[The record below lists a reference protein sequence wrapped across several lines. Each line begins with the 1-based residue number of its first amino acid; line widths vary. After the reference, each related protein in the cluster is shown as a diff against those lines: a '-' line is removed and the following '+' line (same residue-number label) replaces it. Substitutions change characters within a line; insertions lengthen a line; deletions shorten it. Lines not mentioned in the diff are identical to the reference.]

1 MFKNKYLHYALLCV
15 WALAGDAYAQA
26 PAPAPVPARDAAGAY
41 PNRPIRFVVAFPPGA
56 STDIVGRIVGAK
68 LSELWGQNVVI
79 ENRPGAGGNIGTQTG
94 ARANPDG
101 YTILMNSSAFV
112 VNVSLYSN
120 PGYSAADFIPV
131 LQGPTT
137 PNVISVHPSVKANTL
152 QEVIAFAK
160 AKPISYASSGT
171 GTTTHLD
178 AEMIFRAL
186 AKLDITHVPYGPA
199 QAVAAVVGNQV
210 PIASTSLP
218 PAVPH
223 IKANRVRAIAVTT
236 AKRSAILPNV
246 LTVAESGVAGTA
258 GFADHTWFSF
268 FAPAGTPPAIVSK
281 LNSEINRVMLMPDV
295 KEKLDALSLEFTP
308 NTSAQFAAVI
318 KEEIARYATMVK
330 LSGAKAD

>member
-1 MFKNKYLHYALLCV
+1 MFKNKYLPYIMLCA
-15 WALAGDAYAQA
+15 WALASHAYAQA
-26 PAPAPVPARDAAGAY
+26 PAPARDAAGAY

-68 LSELWGQNVVI
+68 LAELWGQNVVI
-79 ENRPGAGGNIGTQTG
+79 ENRPGAGGNIGTQTA

-160 AKPISYASSGT
+160 AKPLSYASSGT

>member
-1 MFKNKYLHYALLCV
+1 MNKNNHLCC
-15 WALAGDAYAQA
+15 AILSLASFVDHAHAQDASAF
-26 PAPAPVPARDAAGAY
+26 
-41 PNRPIRFVVAFPPGA
+41 PNRPIRFLVAFAPGA

-68 LSELWGQNVVI
+68 LTELWGQNVVI
-79 ENRPGAGGNIGTQTG
+79 ENRPGAGGNVGTQIA

-112 VNVSLYSN
+112 VNVSLYAK
-120 PGYSAADFIPV
+120 PGYAAADFIPV

-137 PNVISVHPSVKANTL
+137 PNLISVHPSVKANTL

-160 AKPISYASSGT
+160 TKPASYASSGT

-186 AKLDITHVPYGPA
+186 AKIDIAHVPYGPA

-223 IKANRVRAIAVTT
+223 IKANRVRPIAVTT

-246 LTVAESGVAGTA
+246 PTVGESGFA

-268 FAPAGTPPAIVSK
+268 FAPAGTPPAIVAK
-281 LNSEINRVMLMPDV
+281 LNNEINRVMQLPDV

-308 NTSAQFAAVI
+308 NTSAQFAGVI
-318 KEEIARYATMVK
+318 KEEIARYAQMVK
-330 LSGAKAD
+330 QSGAKAD